1 MTSMIFSDISKP
13 NYEYRTTS
21 KRNNWTKEKRKVNF
35 RHFPRTLTERSLN
48 EIVVKIKIK
57 AMICF
62 AGNS

>member
-21 KRNNWTKEKRKVNF
+21 KRNNWTKEIRKVNF
-35 RHFPRTLTERSLN
+35 RHFPSTITKRSPN
-48 EIVVKIKIK
+48 EIIVKIKVTD
-57 AMICF
+57 MIFF